1 MASNARLHQC
11 MNRVPPRSLFIKGV
25 QDDVACCCDGPRG
38 YSFRGSP
45 SNGMSRQPPLAGGG
59 WHAGGASASSRHRSY
74 EDCDVPTLVTW
85 HRLESIDKFGV
96 DNRIVRAVDL
106 KKWIVKGHGALS
118 YRFTQVLGLD
128 TLVSTCG
135 ELKRSRP
142 RRATTVMPR

>member
-1 MASNARLHQC
+1 MQEKH
-11 MNRVPPRSLFIKGV
+11 PHPRAIE
-25 QDDVACCCDGPRG
+25 A
-38 YSFRGSP
+38 
-45 SNGMSRQPPLAGGG
+45 
-59 WHAGGASASSRHRSY
+59 

-85 HRLESIDKFGV
+85 HRLESIDKFEV

-118 YRFTQVLGLD
+118 YRFMQVLGLD